1 MIEPRLDI
9 LPNAQKEI
17 WPSLVDVRDAFV
29 LYGGTGLALR
39 LGHRT
44 SVDFDLFSH
53 DPLDSERLFGL
64 RLLANAE
71 TLQRSEDT
79 LTVSLS
85 TQAGDPVKLS
95 FFGGIDLGRVGR
107 PDQTEDGVA
116 WVASLLDLLAMK
128 LAVLVQRI
136 SARDYV
142 DIAAILG
149 TGVPL
154 ADGLGAAV
162 TLYGREFP
170 PLDAVKALGYFDEG
184 DAANVDEATRD
195 VLRHHTGSWDG
206 SVPRIAKA
214 SENLGCPRA
223 STGRPP
229 PSPGRSS
236 ARPG

>member
-17 WPSLVDVRDAFV
+17 WPSLVEVRDAFV

-39 LGHRT
+39 LGHRA
-44 SVDFDLFSH
+44 SVDFDFFSH
-53 DPLDSERLFGL
+53 DPLDNDRLFGL
-64 RLLANAE
+64 RLLDNAE

-79 LTVSLS
+79 LTVSVP
-85 TQAGDPVKLS
+85 TQAGDRAKLS

-142 DIAAILG
+142 DIAAILQ

-154 ADGLGAAV
+154 ADGLGAAAA
-162 TLYGREFP
+162 LYGRKFP

-214 SENLGCPRA
+214 SANLGCPLS

-236 ARPG
+236 A

>member
-9 LPNAQKEI
+9 LPNAQKGI
-17 WPSLVDVRDAFV
+17 WPSLAEVRDAFV

-39 LGHRT
+39 LGHRA
-44 SVDFDLFSH
+44 SVDFDFFCH
-53 DPLDSERLFGL
+53 DPLDNDRLFGL
-64 RLLANAE
+64 RLLDNAE

-79 LTVSLS
+79 LTVSVP
-85 TQAGDPVKLS
+85 TQAGDRVKLS

-142 DIAAILG
+142 DIAAILQ

-154 ADGLGAAV
+154 ADGLGAAAA
-162 TLYGREFP
+162 LYGRKFP

-214 SENLGCPRA
+214 SENLGCPLS

-236 ARPG
+236 A